1 MGELFSE
8 LKLRGIYD
16 SALIII
22 TSDHGEFLGEHEL
35 YGHLQ
40 NISLYNEVL
49 QMPLIIKF
57 PNNSKTGREQKL
69 ITLPDVYSTILS
81 ICDMPVPD
89 YVSGKAFGHDV
100 TPVVS
105 EINLIETGNQ
115 RAIYAG
121 DYKYI
126 KIEKERESE
135 LYNFKTDPNETIN
148 LVGELPEVTASM
160 KEELEKWGQEHKP
173 KLNKIKDSSKMEHS
187 PEMLDGLKALG
198 YIQ

>member
-1 MGELFSE
+1 
-8 LKLRGIYD
+8 
-16 SALIII
+16 
-22 TSDHGEFLGEHEL
+22 
-35 YGHLQ
+35 
-40 NISLYNEVL
+40 
-49 QMPLIIKF
+49 
-57 PNNSKTGREQKL
+57 
-69 ITLPDVYSTILS
+69 
-81 ICDMPVPD
+81 MPVPD
-89 YVSGKAFGHDV
+89 YVSGKAFGHDE

-105 EINLIETGNQ
+105 EINLIETGHQ

-160 KEELEKWGQEHKP
+160 KEELEKWDQEHKP